1 MYVASNGYAA
11 NFVFNGGYPSS
22 IYFAASG
29 TYYMHVK
36 VIVEGYIQAG
46 LIEFQGSADANSQT
60 FESALDQTELGR
72 DGILV
77 AASSANYARIQRT
90 TSNPIIDIKTN
101 GSTPG
106 LRITNTNASATSK
119 AIEILAGDLSLSGAG
134 NNILV
139 NGGYIGSEGTTNG
152 AVRMGVE
159 GNISRLSGQNWP
171 SQGANVA
178 TARLR
183 PGATILGIAGR
194 ELIFDSSTLRVKKDI
209 EDYPNSAYES
219 IRRIRPVLYTPLKI
233 VNSTT
238 YEINGEENYD
248 EMYPMPNAKEYIG
261 KQGGFIAEWLDEDP
275 ELRRYVSY
283 GVSGSAVT
291 VDSLAYDKIIVPLTK
306 TVQIL
311 MDKVE
316 ALEAYISGSL

>member
-1 MYVASNGYAA
+1 M
-11 NFVFNGGYPSS
+11 
-22 IYFAASG
+22 
-29 TYYMHVK
+29 
-36 VIVEGYIQAG
+36 IQ
-46 LIEFQGSADANSQT
+46 I
-60 FESALDQTELGR
+60 
-72 DGILV
+72 
-77 AASSANYARIQRT
+77 
-90 TSNPIIDIKTN
+90 
-101 GSTPG
+101 
-106 LRITNTNASATSK
+106 
-119 AIEILAGDLSLSGAG
+119 
-134 NNILV
+134 
-139 NGGYIGSEGTTNG
+139 
-152 AVRMGVE
+152 
-159 GNISRLSGQNWP
+159 
-171 SQGANVA
+171 
-178 TARLR
+178 
-183 PGATILGIAGR
+183 
-194 ELIFDSSTLRVKKDI
+194 
-209 EDYPNSAYES
+209 SAYES
-219 IRRIRPVLYTPLKI
+219 IRRIRPVLYTPLKV